1 MKKIL
6 PLLLAT
12 FFLAG
17 CSTLLQLGSDSSNKQ
32 IESEEMT
39 ASDLFAEVKGKE
51 DSIQSASQ
59 VSVVEIGVT
68 MDGDRQVE
76 SKYMEQDV
84 DIENGGLEQYSKNE
98 NNYQE
103 VSHYRLF
110 YANDESY
117 FYDYD
122 TERWAENPG
131 EVASIKEM
139 IENIEFTGH
148 LNQFDDYHDHFSVY
162 EDGDAYI
169 LSLNVPEGDE
179 ALAFLKE
186 MEHDISYLIDP
197 DQQNLTL
204 DHYKFDFTIDRD
216 SYYIQKVE
224 SEIKFTFDDEDIEY
238 EENRDVTYTN
248 YNEVEPI
255 EIPDEAKE

>member
-1 MKKIL
+1 
-6 PLLLAT
+6 
-12 FFLAG
+12 
-17 CSTLLQLGSDSSNKQ
+17 
-32 IESEEMT
+32 MT

-139 IENIEFTGH
+139 MEKIKLTVTSIRFKNNIINF
-148 LNQFDDYHDHFSVY
+148 
-162 EDGDAYI
+162 
-169 LSLNVPEGDE
+169 
-179 ALAFLKE
+179 
-186 MEHDISYLIDP
+186 
-197 DQQNLTL
+197 
-204 DHYKFDFTIDRD
+204 
-216 SYYIQKVE
+216 
-224 SEIKFTFDDEDIEY
+224 
-238 EENRDVTYTN
+238 
-248 YNEVEPI
+248 
-255 EIPDEAKE
+255 